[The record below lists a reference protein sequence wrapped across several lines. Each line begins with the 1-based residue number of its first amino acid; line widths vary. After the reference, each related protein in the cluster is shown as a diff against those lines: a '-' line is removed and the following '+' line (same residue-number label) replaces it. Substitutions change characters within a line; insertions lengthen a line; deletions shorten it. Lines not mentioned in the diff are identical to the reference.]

1 LAHFC
6 KADNGIISGGRDDP
20 VRRNIRRTAS
30 ISIRNRRMNWFT
42 LLLAGVFEV
51 VWAVAL
57 KHSHG
62 FTRIVPSAVTVIGM
76 AMSVWL
82 LAVSMKTIP
91 LGTAYAIWTGVGA
104 VGGILAGWLVF
115 GETLTGM
122 RILFVM
128 FIVVGIAG
136 LKFCTR

>member
-1 LAHFC
+1 
-6 KADNGIISGGRDDP
+6 
-20 VRRNIRRTAS
+20 
-30 ISIRNRRMNWFT
+30 MNWLT
-42 LLLAGVFEV
+42 LFLAGVFEV

-57 KHSHG
+57 KRSHG
-62 FTRIVPSAVTVIGM
+62 FTHFVPSAVTVAGM
-76 AMSVWL
+76 AMSIWF
-82 LAVSMKTIP
+82 LAISMKTIP

-104 VGGILAGWLVF
+104 VGGILVGWLIF
-115 GETLTGM
+115 GEALTGM